1 MYFVIPRSKPKDKAK
16 SILSEVV
23 EEMDR
28 ADDIISHIDKTV
40 TQTDKTVVEVEE
52 DFDEDLM
59 KEEQDLMEEFDR
71 GQYNGVIG
79 VSCNATAEVA

>member
-1 MYFVIPRSKPKDKAK
+1 
-16 SILSEVV
+16 
-23 EEMDR
+23 MDR

-40 TQTDKTVVEVEE
+40 TQIDKTGVEVE
-52 DFDEDLM
+52 EDLM
-59 KEEQDLMEEFDR
+59 KEEQDSDEDLMEEFDR